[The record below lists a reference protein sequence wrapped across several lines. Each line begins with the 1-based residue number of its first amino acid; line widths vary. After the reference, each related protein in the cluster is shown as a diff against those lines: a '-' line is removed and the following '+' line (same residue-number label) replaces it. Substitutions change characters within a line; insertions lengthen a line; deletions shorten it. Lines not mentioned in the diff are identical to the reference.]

1 MFKNTTP
8 EKIGIKSENV
18 LKFLKTLE
26 ERGLYMHSVI
36 LARGE
41 NIFCEAYWKP
51 FTDKSLHRMYSTTKS
66 YVGVAVCQLA
76 AEGKLSLDDK
86 IIKFFKDKLPEK
98 IHPFLDAMTVRH
110 MLKMQ
115 TCMTPPSWFADRTTD
130 RLKHYF
136 ASIPTRYPGT
146 GFEYDSEGSFVL
158 GALVERLT
166 GKTLIEY
173 LREKCLDEIGF
184 SKEAFCLQAPGGHT
198 WGDSAL
204 LCTSRDQ
211 LAFGRLLANGGK
223 WNGKQLLN
231 SELVSEAVSKHTDT
245 ISSGIITYGALGYG
259 YQIWRCYDGA
269 FAFYG
274 MHDQLMIYH
283 PKTDITFVCTAGNPP
298 GLSRSIIIE
307 HFYNYIVS
315 EAADNGFADANG
327 YGELE
332 EYCKNLSLSV
342 AKGEKTSRFETQIN
356 NKKFVLESN
365 AMGITEFTLSFDTH
379 GGTFSY
385 KNAQGEK
392 KIKFG
397 RGQNVLQQFPETGYS
412 KDVGGVRCETNTYK
426 CAVSAAWVEETK
438 LSIIVQ
444 IIDDYI
450 GLLNITIGFNGDY
463 ALIDMKKS
471 AEDFLDEYSGLAVAT
486 ASY

>member
-86 IIKFFKDKLPEK
+86 IIKFFPDKLPEN

-136 ASIPTRYPGT
+136 ASTPTRYPGT

-332 EYCKNLSLSV
+332 EYCNNLKLPAAS
-342 AKGEKTSRFETQIN
+342 GEKHSAFETKIN
-356 NKKFVLESN
+356 KKKFVPEPN
-365 AMGITEFTLSFDTH
+365 KMGITEFTLDFDEN
-379 GGTFSY
+379 GGTFAY
-385 KNAQGEK
+385 VNEQGK
-392 KIKFG
+392 KELKFG
-397 RGQNVLQQFPETGYS
+397 RG
-412 KDVGGVRCETNTYK
+412 
-426 CAVSAAWVEETK
+426 
-438 LSIIVQ
+438 
-444 IIDDYI
+444 
-450 GLLNITIGFNGDY
+450 
-463 ALIDMKKS
+463 
-471 AEDFLDEYSGLAVAT
+471 
-486 ASY
+486 

>member
-18 LKFLKTLE
+18 LRFLRTLE

-36 LARGE
+36 LSRGE

-86 IIKFFKDKLPEK
+86 IIKFFPDKLPEN

-136 ASIPTRYPGT
+136 ASTPTRYPGT

-184 SKEAFCLQAPGGHT
+184 SKEAFCLKAPGGHT

-211 LAFGRLLANGGK
+211 LAFGRLVANGGK

-231 SELVSEAVSKHTDT
+231 EEMLREAVKKHSDT
-245 ISSGIITYGALGYG
+245 VVSGMTAYSNLGYG
-259 YQIWRCYDGA
+259 YQIWRCYDDS

-283 PKTDITFVCTAGNPP
+283 PKTDVIFVCTAGNPF
-298 GLSRSIIIE
+298 GISRSIILE
-307 HFYNYIVS
+307 SLY
-315 EAADNGFADANG
+315 DNIIDNVQNEPIKDGACD
-327 YGELE
+327 ELE
-332 EYCKNLSLSV
+332 EYCENLSLSV

-412 KDVGGVRCETNTYK
+412 KNVGGMKCDGNTYS

-471 AEDFLDEYSGLAVAT
+471 AEDFLDEYSGLSVAT

>member
-18 LKFLKTLE
+18 LRFLRTLE

-86 IIKFFKDKLPEK
+86 IIKFFPDKLPEN
-98 IHPFLDAMTVRH
+98 IHPFLSDMTVRH

-136 ASIPTRYPGT
+136 ESVPTRYPGT

-184 SKEAFCLQAPGGHT
+184 SKEAFCLKAPGGHT

-211 LAFGRLLANGGK
+211 LAFGRLIANGGK
-223 WNGKQLLN
+223 WNGKQLLD
-231 SELVSEAVSKHTDT
+231 EEIIKEAVKKHSDT
-245 ISSGIITYGALGYG
+245 IVSGIAADNNLGYG
-259 YQIWRCYDGA
+259 YQIWRSYDDS
-269 FAFYG
+269 FAFSG
-274 MHDQLMIYH
+274 MHDQLMVYH
-283 PKTDITFVCTAGNPP
+283 PKTDIIFVCTAGNPFAV
-298 GLSRSIIIE
+298 SRSIILE
-307 HFYNYIVS
+307 SFYNDIIGNVQN
-315 EAADNGFADANG
+315 EPIKEDACD
-327 YGELE
+327 ELE
-332 EYCKNLSLSV
+332 KYCENLSLPV
-342 AKGEKTSRFETQIN
+342 VKGDKTSRFEEKIN

-365 AMGITEFTLSFDTH
+365 AMGITEFTLSFDTD

-412 KDVGGVRCETNTYK
+412 KNVGGMKCDGNTYS
-426 CAVSAAWVEETK
+426 CAVSAAWAEETK

-450 GLLNITIGFNGDY
+450 GLLNIIIGFNGDY

>member
-18 LKFLKTLE
+18 LRYLKKLN
-26 ERGLYMHSVI
+26 ERGLFMHSVVM
-36 LARGE
+36 ARG
-41 NIFCEAYWKP
+41 NRIFCEAYWNP
-51 FTDKSLHRMYSTTKS
+51 FDEKSLHRMYSTTKS
-66 YVGVAVCQLA
+66 YVGIAVCELA
-76 AEGKLSLDDK
+76 AEGKISLDDK
-86 IIKFFKDKLPEK
+86 IIDYFADKLPKEV
-98 IHPFLDAMTVRH
+98 HPFLKEMTIKH

-115 TCMTPPSWFADRTTD
+115 TCMRPLSWFTGDVTD
-130 RLKHYF
+130 RLEHYF
-136 ASIPTRYPGT
+136 HSVPIRHPGT
-146 GFEYDSEGSFVL
+146 AYDYDSEGSFVL
-158 GALVERLT
+158 GALVERVS

-173 LREKCLDEIGF
+173 LRDRCLNEIGF

-332 EYCKNLSLSV
+332 EYCNNLKLPAAS
-342 AKGEKTSRFETQIN
+342 GEKHSAFETKIN
-356 NKKFVLESN
+356 KKKFVPEPN
-365 AMGITEFTLSFDTH
+365 KMGITEFTLDFDEN
-379 GGTFSY
+379 GGTFAY
-385 KNAQGEK
+385 VNEQGK
-392 KIKFG
+392 KELKFG
-397 RGQNVLQQFPETGYS
+397 RRENVLQIFPQTGYS

-426 CAVSAAWVEETK
+426 CAVSAGWVEETK

-444 IIDDYI
+444 IIDNYI
-450 GLLNITIGFNGDY
+450 GLLNITIGFNGENVF
-463 ALIDMKKS
+463 IEMTKS
-471 AEDFLDEYSGLAVAT
+471 AEDFLDEYSGYAVAKM
-486 ASY
+486 Y